1 MKTSLIVAA
10 ASVLGLTPILSP
22 MDGARADE
30 LRVLAGG
37 SLRSVLTELAPQF
50 ERASGHKLIIHFDT
64 TPNLIKAATTGEPFD
79 LGVVPIDVFY
89 DEAAKAHFTPPTE
102 FARVGYG
109 VAVKAGASKP
119 DISTPEAFKKT
130 LLNAK
135 SITFLP
141 ASAAGSYILRLFER
155 LGIEEAMRA
164 KTIAQDQ
171 PTGIVPAVVNG
182 EAELAVFVNNV
193 LTAPGIDIV
202 GPFPAKYQQ
211 ELVFPAALAVDTKQK
226 EAAKAFIDFIKSPA
240 ATVVVKAKGMTPGR
254 VEG

>member
-1 MKTSLIVAA
+1 MKMSLIVAA
-10 ASVLGLTPILSP
+10 ASVLGLTPVL
-22 MDGARADE
+22 AQADE
-30 LRVLAGG
+30 LKVLAGG

-50 ERASGHKLIIHFDT
+50 EKASGHKLNIHFDT
-64 TPNLIKAATTGEPFD
+64 TPNLIKAATGEPFD
-79 LGVVPIDVFY
+79 VGVVPIDVFY
-89 DEAAKAHFTPPTE
+89 DEAAKKRFTPPIE

-109 VAVKAGASKP
+109 VAVKAGAPRP
-119 DISTPEAFKKT
+119 DIGTPQAFKQT

-155 LGIEEAMRA
+155 LGIDEAMRA

-171 PTGIVPAVVNG
+171 PTGIIPAVVSG

-193 LTAPGIDIV
+193 LTAPGVDIV
-202 GPFPAKYQQ
+202 GPFPTKYQQ

-226 EAAKAFIDFIKSPA
+226 DAAQEFINFIMSPA
-240 ATVVVKAKGMTPGR
+240 ANAVVKSKGMTPGK
-254 VEG
+254 G

>member
-1 MKTSLIVAA
+1 MKIPLIVAA
-10 ASVLGLTPILSP
+10 ASVLGMAPVISTV
-22 MDGARADE
+22 GAHADE

-37 SLRSVLTELAPQF
+37 SLRAILNELAPQF
-50 ERASGHKLIIHFDT
+50 EKATGHKLVIHFDT

-79 LGVVPIDVFY
+79 VGVVPIDVFY
-89 DEAAKAHFTPPTE
+89 DQAAKAHFTPPVE

-109 VAVKAGASKP
+109 VAVKAGAPKP
-119 DISTPEAFKKT
+119 DISTPQAFKET

-155 LGIEEAMRA
+155 IGIDEAMKA

-171 PTGIVPAVVNG
+171 PTAIVPAVVSG

-193 LTAPGIDIV
+193 LTAPGVDIV

-211 ELVFPAALAVDTKQK
+211 ELVFPAALATDTRQK
-226 EAAKAFIDFIKSPA
+226 DAAKAFVDFIMSPSA
-240 ATVVVKAKGMTPGR
+240 SVVVRAKGMTPGKS
-254 VEG
+254 

>member
-1 MKTSLIVAA
+1 MKMSLIVAA
-10 ASVLGLTPILSP
+10 ASVLGLTPVLAP
-22 MDGARADE
+22 MDSAQADE
-30 LRVLAGG
+30 LKVLAGG
-37 SLRSVLTELAPQF
+37 SLRSILTELGPQF
-50 ERASGHKLIIHFDT
+50 EKVSGHKLAIHFDT

-89 DEAAKAHFTPPTE
+89 DKAAKAHFATPVE

-109 VAVKAGASKP
+109 VAVKSGAPKP

-130 LLNAK
+130 LLEAK

-155 LGIEEAMRA
+155 LGIEDAMRA

-171 PTGIVPAVVNG
+171 PTGIVPAVVSG

-193 LTAPGIDIV
+193 LTAPGVDIV

-211 ELVFPAALAVDTKQK
+211 ELVFPAALAADTKQK
-226 EAAKAFIDFIKSPA
+226 EAAKAFIEFIMSPA
-240 ATVVVKAKGMTPGR
+240 ASVVVKAKGMTPGR
-254 VEG
+254 G

>member
-1 MKTSLIVAA
+1 MKMPLIVAA
-10 ASVLGLTPILSP
+10 ASLLGLTPVLLP
-22 MDGARADE
+22 MGGAHADE

-37 SLRSVLTELAPQF
+37 SLRSLLTELAPQF
-50 ERASGHKLIIHFDT
+50 ERASGHKLVIHFDT

-79 LGVVPIDVFY
+79 VAVVPIDVFY
-89 DEAAKAHFTPPTE
+89 DADAKTHFTPPVE

-109 VAVKAGASKP
+109 VAVKAGAPKP

-130 LLNAK
+130 LLDAK

-171 PTGIVPAVVNG
+171 PTSVVPAVVNG
-182 EAELAVFVNNV
+182 DAELAVFVNNL

-226 EAAKAFIDFIKSPA
+226 EAAKAFIDFIMSPA
-240 ATVVVKAKGMTPGR
+240 ATAVVRANGMTPAHG
-254 VEG
+254 

>member
-1 MKTSLIVAA
+1 MKIPLIVAA
-10 ASVLGLTPILSP
+10 ASVLGMAPVISTV
-22 MDGARADE
+22 GAHADE

-37 SLRSVLTELAPQF
+37 SLRAILNELAPQF
-50 ERASGHKLIIHFDT
+50 EKATGHKLVIHFDT

-79 LGVVPIDVFY
+79 VGVVPIDVFY
-89 DEAAKAHFTPPTE
+89 DQAAKAHFTPPVE

-109 VAVKAGASKP
+109 VAVKAGAPKP
-119 DISTPEAFKKT
+119 DISTPQAFKET

-155 LGIEEAMRA
+155 IGIDEAMKA

-171 PTGIVPAVVNG
+171 PTAIVPAVVSG

-193 LTAPGIDIV
+193 LTAPGVDIV

-211 ELVFPAALAVDTKQK
+211 ELVFPAALATDTRQK
-226 EAAKAFIDFIKSPA
+226 DAAKAFVDFIMSPSA
-240 ATVVVKAKGMTPGR
+240 RVVVRAKGMTPGKS
-254 VEG
+254 